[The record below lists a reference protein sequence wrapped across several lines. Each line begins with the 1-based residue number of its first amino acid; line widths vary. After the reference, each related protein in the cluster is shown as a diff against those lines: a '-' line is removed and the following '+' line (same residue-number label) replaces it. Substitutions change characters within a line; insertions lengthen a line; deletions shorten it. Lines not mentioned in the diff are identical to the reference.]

1 MPFAVQFPLE
11 SHACQMRLQCH
22 RVEGRV
28 KVRAEEVRWASLQD
42 EMACP
47 DCPMTKKTSMKWV
60 WKGGS
65 IYPPCP
71 MGAPAALPRL
81 RLAALLS
88 TLWASSTMLLSPDH
102 CWNGQCT
109 CIRSAPA
116 SSAWMP
122 VTSVFAS
129 SFGSIRSWARLPSFA
144 FHPKRQK
151 NRSCLPP
158 TWRHAKNSANAVP
171 SNAFWPRLPLFSLA
185 APSAVWLVCSHQT
198 GRPDL
203 HRLHCCR
210 SCCST
215 C

>member
-1 MPFAVQFPLE
+1 M
-11 SHACQMRLQCH
+11 
-22 RVEGRV
+22 
-28 KVRAEEVRWASLQD
+28 RAEEVRWASLQG

-47 DCPMTKKTSMKWV
+47 DCPLTKKTSPKWV
-60 WKGGS
+60 WKGA
-65 IYPPCP
+65 ID
-71 MGAPAALPRL
+71 
-81 RLAALLS
+81 LS
-88 TLWASSTMLLSPDH
+88 TMSNWSTRCSAAAQACRSSFYSLRPSSTMLLSPDH

-185 APSAVWLVCSHQT
+185 APSAVWLVYSHQT

>member
-1 MPFAVQFPLE
+1 MLPASASPSAL
-11 SHACQMRLQCH
+11 ARLP
-22 RVEGRV
+22 R
-28 KVRAEEVRWASLQD
+28 
-42 EMACP
+42 P
-47 DCPMTKKTSMKWV
+47 
-60 WKGGS
+60 
-65 IYPPCP
+65 Y
-71 MGAPAALPRL
+71 AALPRL

-88 TLWASSTMLLSPDH
+88 TLSGPRPRCSFRPTTAGMVS
-102 CWNGQCT
+102 GT

-185 APSAVWLVCSHQT
+185 APSAVWLVYSHQT

-210 SCCST
+210 SCCTT